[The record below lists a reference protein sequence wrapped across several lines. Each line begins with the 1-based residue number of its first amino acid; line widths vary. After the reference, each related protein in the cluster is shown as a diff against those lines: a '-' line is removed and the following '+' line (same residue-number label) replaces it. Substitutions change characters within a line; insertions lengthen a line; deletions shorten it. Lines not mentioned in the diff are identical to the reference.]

1 MLILVSAF
9 IAAALGSYL
18 CSVLGLYISRL
29 GLSTLIFA
37 VAHAALAGAAIAL
50 VAGGSMTLN
59 ALILSLATAIAL
71 GVAGKRLGHARD
83 ALSMTLFSLFNAVA
97 ILAIYCS
104 SRLVLAASMLSAVL
118 WGSVL
123 AVTRE
128 KLIALALLFT
138 IFIVYSTAFRR
149 QLDSLLFDPRLA
161 EAEGMNIVLHTV
173 ALLSMASVSISLM
186 LRIVGG
192 FLVFTLLYVPTV
204 LVTALQLSTR
214 RQLVAAPLY
223 GSLASIAG
231 LCMSYALDLPAGV
244 SIALANVVGLGIA
257 LPLRKVIEML
267 RCRDQEQ
274 ST

>member
-71 GVAGKRLGHARD
+71 GVAGKRLGYARD

-104 SRLVLAASMLSAVL
+104 SRLVLAASILSAVL

-138 IFIVYSTAFRR
+138 IFTVYSTAFRR

-161 EAEGMNIVLHTV
+161 EAEGMNVVLHTV

-204 LVTALQLSTR
+204 LVTALQLSTKW
-214 RQLVAAPLY
+214 QIVVAPLY

-257 LPLRKVIEML
+257 LPLRKVVEVL
-267 RCRDQEQ
+267 RREEAA
-274 ST
+274 